1 MLRISTID
9 TTTERRLLLEG
20 KLMDAW
26 VAELTRSCRN
36 AVEGLA
42 KRKLVIDIKNVT
54 VISGEGEK
62 ALLALMREGAKFSC
76 NGVLTRYVLK
86 RLERQCQDRLRARF
100 KPPKSSQ

>member
-1 MLRISTID
+1 
-9 TTTERRLLLEG
+9 
-20 KLMDAW
+20 MDAW

-62 ALLALMREGAKFSC
+62 ALLALREGAKFSC